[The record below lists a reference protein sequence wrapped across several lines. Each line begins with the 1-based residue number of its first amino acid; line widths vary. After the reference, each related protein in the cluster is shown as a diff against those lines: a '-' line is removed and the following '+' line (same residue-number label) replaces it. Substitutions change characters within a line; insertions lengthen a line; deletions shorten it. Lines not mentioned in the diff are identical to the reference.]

1 MFNKSHNNHGRF
13 RKSSVLKVLIIGIFV
28 GIVVSAIA
36 VLAYHQSG
44 DARFC
49 SSCHSM
55 KPVHNQWQSSNHHQ
69 FTCTECHLPDT
80 HIGGKVTYK
89 TRAGLNDL
97 VHETA
102 RDYPAGIGFSTEG
115 RQIVNKNCVRCHA
128 STIAATP
135 MAEGGVDCLKCHR
148 YLVHG
153 RGSDKGGIQVEK

>member
-1 MFNKSHNNHGRF
+1 MIIERESKFSMAKILIPGILAGA
-13 RKSSVLKVLIIGIFV
+13 VLM
-28 GIVVSAIA
+28 AAA

-49 SSCHSM
+49 GSCHSM
-55 KPVHNQWQSSNHHQ
+55 KTVYARWSASHHQQ

-80 HIGGKVTYK
+80 HIAGKVAYK

-102 RDYPAGIGFSTEG
+102 RSYGAGIGLSAEG
-115 RQIVNKNCVRCHA
+115 RRIINENCHRCHA
-128 STIAATP
+128 STIGQTL
-135 MAEGGVDCLKCHR
+135 MSQGDGNCLNCHR

-153 RGSDKGGIQVEK
+153 RGQDEGGIKVEK